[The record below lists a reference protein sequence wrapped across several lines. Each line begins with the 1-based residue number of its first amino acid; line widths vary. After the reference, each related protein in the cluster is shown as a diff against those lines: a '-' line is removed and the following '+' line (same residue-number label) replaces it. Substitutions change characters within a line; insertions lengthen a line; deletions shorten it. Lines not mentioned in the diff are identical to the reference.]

1 MEVCCLVTLIPCS
14 PTLTADE
21 LEDLSVIA
29 ANGEYSLGIA
39 VVRAGPHSLD
49 RNWKR
54 ISVFLHDRRNLME
67 RRDEEKAA

>member
-1 MEVCCLVTLIPCS
+1 MEVCCLVTLILCS

-21 LEDLSVIA
+21 LEDLSV
-29 ANGEYSLGIA
+29 NGEYSLGIA

-54 ISVFLHDRRNLME
+54 ISVFLHDRRSMME
-67 RRDEEKAA
+67 RRHEEKEA